1 MTRIGNGVTV
11 LVILSLFA
19 GSSLFTVYESSRVI
33 IARLGALQSDSEG
46 TVQIYGP
53 GLHWKLP
60 VIDKI
65 HVFDTR
71 LHMTEVP
78 SERIVTKEKE
88 VLLVDLFVQW
98 RIKDYALYY
107 NATQGQGLG
116 DGLSGLDRAQQLLRQ
131 NVKGILHAEFGQR
144 TLQEVVSGE
153 RRELTEKMAKRSN
166 ENVKAYGMEIIDLRV
181 NRVEYPPE
189 VNEKV
194 FARMSSERKRVAVG
208 YRASGESKAAIIRAE
223 ADRKAK
229 VMVAEA
235 QKESEQLRGEGDAKA
250 SEIYAKSFNQSPEF
264 YQFYRSLEAYRKIFN
279 TKQDLFILKPDSDFF
294 KYFRNVPQKNKE

>member
-1 MTRIGNGVTV
+1 MKIQRLIGIIILVFV
-11 LVILSLFA
+11 LGI

-33 IARLGALQSDSEG
+33 VARLGELQKNHQGQVIVYE
-46 TVQIYGP
+46 P

-60 VIDKI
+60 LMDAV

-71 LHMTEVP
+71 LNMTEVP

-88 VLLVDLFVQW
+88 VLLVDVFVQW

-144 TLQEVVSGE
+144 TLQEVVSGQRKELIE
-153 RRELTEKMAKRSN
+153 RLARRN
-166 ENVKAYGMEIIDLRV
+166 NDNVIPYGMEVVDLRI

-194 FARMSSERKRVAVG
+194 FARMSSERKRVAVA

-223 ADRKAK
+223 ADREAK

-235 QKESEQLRGEGDAKA
+235 QKEAEQLRGEGDAKA
-250 SEIYAKSFNQSPEF
+250 AEIYAQSFNQAPDF
-264 YQFYRSLEAYRKIFN
+264 YKFYRSLEAYRKVFDQ
-279 TKQDLFILKPDSDFF
+279 TQDVLVLKPDSEFF
-294 KYFRNVPQKNKE
+294 RYFRGALSVPKD